1 MLLALHTGRPT
12 RSGGRKSFTAILSQI
27 RNLALA
33 VLSWPGRVA
42 RHRALMGRMAA
53 MSDYELADIGLSR
66 QDVSDATAVALD
78 HDPSALLMVRAEE
91 RRRHPL
97 R

>member
-12 RSGGRKSFTAILSQI
+12 RSGAPNSSSTLARI
-27 RNLALA
+27 RDLAA
-33 VLSWPGRVA
+33 TVLSWPGRIA
-42 RHRALMGRMAA
+42 QHRALMTRMAA

-78 HDPSALLMVRAEE
+78 HDPSALLTVRAEE
-91 RRRHPL
+91 RRRYAH
-97 R
+97 